1 MASVPT
7 VLIIDQDPEAR
18 YQVRQ
23 LVERA
28 GFEAAADT
36 GLGTEAVAQA
46 AELRPEIVL
55 CGLKEPLGRALQT
68 IEAVLHDLPETPLI
82 AYAESNDLALI
93 RQAMLAG
100 ARDFLHAPFRPDEL
114 RRSLAAALES
124 EERRRLRQAGGGIGP
139 RGTIIT
145 SFGAKGGS
153 GKTTV
158 STNLAVALARL
169 DGRSVVLVDADDS
182 FGDVAASLGL
192 SAGRSV
198 TEAVREAGAGGDV
211 KRFLSH
217 HDSGLAVLPA
227 PASPFDWR
235 GISGEEL
242 RQTLAELARQFDV
255 VLVDTASALNGVS
268 IAALEAA
275 SLVLWVTTLDYASA
289 HGSLRALQA
298 IRNVQVPEERI
309 RILLNVTSAETDVSP
324 ASVEE
329 ALGQPIFWT
338 VPYDREI
345 RRSSQMGRAVV
356 EAEPGS
362 VAAAS
367 FADLAAVLSGAP
379 VEPRNEG
386 ILQRLFGNG
395 KTPERRPERP
405 PEQEVEARV

>member
-1 MASVPT
+1 MATVLT

-23 LVERA
+23 LVEQA
-28 GFEAAADT
+28 GFQVAADT

-68 IEAVLHDLPETPLI
+68 MEAVLHDLPETPLI
-82 AYAESNDLALI
+82 AYADSNDLAII

-100 ARDFLHAPFRPDEL
+100 ARDFLHAPFRPDDL
-114 RRSLAAALES
+114 RRSLTAALES

-145 SFGAKGGS
+145 SFGAKGGA
-153 GKTTV
+153 GKTTI

-169 DGRSVVLVDADDS
+169 GGRSVVLVDADDS
-182 FGDVAASLGL
+182 FGDVASSLGL

-198 TEAVREAGAGGDV
+198 TDAVREHAGGGDV

-235 GISGEEL
+235 GISGDEL

-275 SLVLWVTTLDYASA
+275 SLVLWVTTLDYTSA

-298 IRNVQVPEERI
+298 IRSVQVPEERI
-309 RILLNVTSAETDVSP
+309 RIVLNVTSAETDVSP

-329 ALGQPIFWT
+329 ALGLPIFWT

-345 RRSSQMGRAVV
+345 RRSSQMGQTVI

-362 VAAAS
+362 AAATS
-367 FADLAAVLSGAP
+367 LAGLAAVLTGAP
-379 VEPRNEG
+379 LELRKES
-386 ILQRLFGNG
+386 IIQRIFGNG
-395 KTPERRPERP
+395 KATERSL
-405 PEQEVEARV
+405 EQEAEARI